1 MEVPVTSSST
11 VIHCMAPGH
20 HIHLSLLKS
29 KNDYV
34 KKKSGAG
41 GKVI

>member
-1 MEVPVTSSST
+1 MEVPVTSSSM

-20 HIHLSLLKS
+20 LIHLSLLKS

-34 KKKSGAG
+34 KKKSGTD

>member
-1 MEVPVTSSST
+1 MEVPVTSSS
-11 VIHCMAPGH
+11 VIIHCMAPGH
-20 HIHLSLLKS
+20 LIHHSLPKS

-34 KKKSGAG
+34 RKKSGTD